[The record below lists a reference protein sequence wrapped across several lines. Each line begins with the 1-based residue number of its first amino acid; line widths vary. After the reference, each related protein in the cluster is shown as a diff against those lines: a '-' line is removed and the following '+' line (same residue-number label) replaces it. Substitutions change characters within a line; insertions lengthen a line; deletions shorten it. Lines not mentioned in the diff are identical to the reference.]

1 MKLKVLYITFTDF
14 GEVASGSSVR
24 PFRMYNA
31 LVNLGH
37 DVKLLEGQQN
47 RRKERKEKVKKIIDW
62 LDENRPDLC
71 YVEPPSGPFF
81 NQIDLKLLKKVHK
94 MGVPIGLFYRDFY
107 WKFPKW
113 AWSDTPWWKCA
124 ILIAMHKRD
133 LKVFKECCD
142 VVYFPSVE
150 CIEHFTYVDFKKTG
164 SLPPGCVVP
173 SKKINTVAREIFYA
187 GGVRDADGVD
197 DLLVALDNINNKGLN
212 IKFNLITKKNEL
224 VHIKNQEL
232 LKKDWIYIVEASGD
246 ELEPIYEKCDL
257 GVIPR
262 KRHFYMDMAI
272 SVKVLECLSHGLPMV
287 STDCPAISRFI
298 LENESGLICKEGPEG
313 LEKAILEYYTNDELY
328 HALLD
333 NVKTAAL
340 NNTWEKRVEQ
350 VISDLLNK

>member
-1 MKLKVLYITFTDF
+1 
-14 GEVASGSSVR
+14 
-24 PFRMYNA
+24 
-31 LVNLGH
+31 
-37 DVKLLEGQQN
+37 
-47 RRKERKEKVKKIIDW
+47 
-62 LDENRPDLC
+62 
-71 YVEPPSGPFF
+71 
-81 NQIDLKLLKKVHK
+81 
-94 MGVPIGLFYRDFY
+94 
-107 WKFPKW
+107 
-113 AWSDTPWWKCA
+113 
-124 ILIAMHKRD
+124 MHKRD

-173 SKKINTVAREIFYA
+173 SKKINTGAREIFYA

-262 KRHFYMDMAI
+262 KRHF
-272 SVKVLECLSHGLPMV
+272 
-287 STDCPAISRFI
+287 
-298 LENESGLICKEGPEG
+298 
-313 LEKAILEYYTNDELY
+313 
-328 HALLD
+328 
-333 NVKTAAL
+333 
-340 NNTWEKRVEQ
+340 TWYGNIR
-350 VISDLLNK
+350 